1 MKAPMLYALFER
13 HPNGRNWVRLG
24 IQAYP
29 LATARQAFQD
39 RLLSAALGHGNI
51 EQMLRPVGRG
61 LVFVGLCIR

>member
-1 MKAPMLYALFER
+1 MKAPVLYGLFQK

-24 IQAYP
+24 VQAYP
-29 LATARQAFQD
+29 IDTARQVFHNNLIAGS
-39 RLLSAALGHGNI
+39 REYGGV